1 MKLSSQELKKEI
13 VLHRINRLQ
22 ILVKQD
28 APAIILQNEFQTLGH
43 YLGDFNEE
51 FSSSPRKI
59 PKGKLSELINEEVK
73 SAFKGEVYND

>member
-13 VLHRINRLQ
+13 VLHRLNRLQ
-22 ILVKQD
+22 KLVEQG

-43 YLGDFNEE
+43 HLGDFNEE

-59 PKGKLSELINEEVK
+59 PKGKLADLIKEEINNV
-73 SAFKGEVYND
+73 SKGEV